1 MDSGLLKTIL
11 DTLIGLTKETDT
23 LQKNIQSLADKE
35 SRFQIINKTK
45 YPERSP
51 NEEFI
56 DAISNSNFKALGEAP
71 SVALF
76 NNQVAA
82 KQRENAA
89 FDDLFSQFASG
100 RQEFRPQE
108 TTIEQKQEPEIKEDR
123 TDTLVKT
130 KRRIQVEGEE

>member
-1 MDSGLLKTIL
+1 MDKGLLKTIL
-11 DTLIGLTKETDT
+11 DTLMGLTKETDT

-56 DAISNSNFKALGEAP
+56 DAISNSNFKQIPKFKETM
-71 SVALF
+71 F
-76 NNQVAA
+76 DNQVAA

-89 FDDLFSQFASG
+89 LDALLNQLASG
-100 RQEFRPQE
+100 RLNQDP
-108 TTIEQKQEPEIKEDR
+108 IVEQKQEPEIKENR

-130 KRRIQVEGEE
+130 KRRIQVEGEEQ